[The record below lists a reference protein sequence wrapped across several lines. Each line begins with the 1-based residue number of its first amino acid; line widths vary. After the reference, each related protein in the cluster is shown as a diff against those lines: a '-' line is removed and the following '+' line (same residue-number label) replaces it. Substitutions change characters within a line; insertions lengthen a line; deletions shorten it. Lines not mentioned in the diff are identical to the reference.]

1 MRVVEGFTI
10 NNCFRGVRVI
20 AVLNELNQG
29 SRIPPY
35 EQFAQLA
42 EKMRVY
48 GKAGHD
54 FVFSVLSVTYSAIVI
69 ARGLNRNI
77 GCVSRLQT
85 AQLGQ
90 VKQCPSRLSS
100 GFTGGSFFFSA
111 APPME
116 ALVGSVQDVEF
127 VIQQDTVVT
136 DGGVPR
142 HVDQNGG
149 ELSDA
154 AFSGILTQEKFDVAP
169 SANYP
174 LGYFSCSHRTEC

>member
-1 MRVVEGFTI
+1 
-10 NNCFRGVRVI
+10 
-20 AVLNELNQG
+20 
-29 SRIPPY
+29 
-35 EQFAQLA
+35 
-42 EKMRVY
+42 
-48 GKAGHD
+48 
-54 FVFSVLSVTYSAIVI
+54 
-69 ARGLNRNI
+69 
-77 GCVSRLQT
+77 
-85 AQLGQ
+85 
-90 VKQCPSRLSS
+90 
-100 GFTGGSFFFSA
+100 
-111 APPME
+111 ME